1 MEAMM
6 RFALL
11 ALVMLTACAPTT
23 TTTPPTS
30 TPSTPTAAIDLSGT
44 KWRRIDDTNA
54 NPHGATM
61 GFEGNGASGYT
72 GCNRWS
78 ADVTQNG
85 EELLFGMVAVTE
97 MHCGEGVQMGTERAF
112 LPVLEATRYAH
123 YDGDAL
129 VLLDARQNVI
139 AEFNSELPGEPE

>member
-1 MEAMM
+1 MEAPM
-6 RFALL
+6 RSALVALVLL
-11 ALVMLTACAPTT
+11 AACAPTA
-23 TTTPPTS
+23 TTTPPAS
-30 TPSTPTAAIDLSGT
+30 TPAASVHLSGT

-61 GFEGNGASGYT
+61 DFEGNRASGYT
-72 GCNRWS
+72 GCNRWT

-85 EELLFGMVAVTE
+85 EELRFGMVAVTE
-97 MHCGEGVQMGTERAF
+97 MHCGEGVQMATERSF
-112 LPVLEATRYAH
+112 LAVIEAARYAH
-123 YDGDAL
+123 YDRDAL

>member
-1 MEAMM
+1 M
-6 RFALL
+6 RAAVLALL
-11 ALVMLTACAPTT
+11 MLGACAQ
-23 TTTPPTS
+23 TPAEA
-30 TPSTPTAAIDLSGT
+30 PSAQPGAAIHLSGT
-44 KWRRIDDTNA
+44 KWRRVDDMTT

-61 GFEGNGASGYT
+61 DFDGNRASGYT
-72 GCNRWS
+72 GCNRWT

-85 EELLFGMVAVTE
+85 EELRFGMVAVTE
-97 MHCGEGVQMGTERAF
+97 MHCGAGVQMATERAF

-123 YDGDAL
+123 YDRDAL